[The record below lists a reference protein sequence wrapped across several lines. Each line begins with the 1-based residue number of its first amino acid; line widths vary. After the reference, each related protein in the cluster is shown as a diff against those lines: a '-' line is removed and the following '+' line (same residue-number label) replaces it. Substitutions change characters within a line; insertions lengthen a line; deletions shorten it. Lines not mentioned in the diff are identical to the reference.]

1 MENRVSKRWL
11 IIILLISVSFNLAFI
26 GSFIYLHWFHP
37 HPKPPVRNEEMR
49 GSRSHFGPPPFERDE
64 EIRNLRDKFETI
76 KHSLML
82 ELAKDP
88 VDMAKVNA
96 LIDSSLVAQNN
107 LERRLAERMVAYRKT
122 LTAEEAQE
130 HFQRRAEFAKKRLNR
145 DNIPKNRRNR

>member
-1 MENRVSKRWL
+1 MNKRWL

-37 HPKPPVRNEEMR
+37 HPQPPVRKEEMR
-49 GSRSHFGPPPFERDE
+49 GPRPLFGHPPFERDE
-64 EIRNLRDKFETI
+64 EIRKLRNQFENI

-88 VDMAKVNA
+88 VDMTKVNA

-122 LTAEEAQE
+122 LTAEEAKE

-145 DNIPKNRRNR
+145 KNISQDRRNK

>member
-1 MENRVSKRWL
+1 VNKRWL

-37 HPKPPVRNEEMR
+37 HPQPPVRKEEMR
-49 GSRSHFGPPPFERDE
+49 GPRPLFGHPPFERDE
-64 EIRNLRDKFETI
+64 EIWKLRNQFENI

-88 VDMAKVNA
+88 VDMTKVNA

-122 LTAEEAQE
+122 LTAEEAKE

-145 DNIPKNRRNR
+145 NNISQNRRNK

>member
-1 MENRVSKRWL
+1 MNKRWL

-37 HPKPPVRNEEMR
+37 HHQPPVRKEEMR
-49 GSRSHFGPPPFERDE
+49 GPRPLFGHPPFERDE
-64 EIRNLRDKFETI
+64 EIRKLRNQFENI

-88 VDMAKVNA
+88 VDMTKVNA

-122 LTAEEAQE
+122 LTAEEAKE

-145 DNIPKNRRNR
+145 NNISQNRRNK

>member
-1 MENRVSKRWL
+1 MENKVSKRWL
-11 IIILLISVSFNLAFI
+11 IIILLISVSFNLAVI

-37 HPKPPVRNEEMR
+37 HPQPPVKEAEMR
-49 GSRSHFGPPPFERDE
+49 GPHPPFGHPPFERDE
-64 EIRNLRDKFETI
+64 EIGKLRNQFENI

-88 VDMAKVNA
+88 VDMTIVNV

-122 LTAEEAQE
+122 LTAEEAKE
-130 HFQRRAEFAKKRLNR
+130 HFQRRAEFAKKHLNK
-145 DNIPKNRRNR
+145 NNVSQNRRNK